1 VEPWKYDNPSVFTSM
16 VAPTVTEVLLFP
28 GVQASI
34 QKTGQQ
40 NQAVVKARVP
50 CCSRMCLS
58 LRARATFR
66 KWGNQ
71 KGHETTA
78 GARCGKKCAK
88 KKVGPAQDSR
98 AAISSPKCCDASVLL
113 GISTSGGETTG
124 PGCAQ
129 ESLSVVAIARPFRI
143 AAGG

>member
-1 VEPWKYDNPSVFTSM
+1 MKLRQELD
-16 VAPTVTEVLLFP
+16 VA
-28 GVQASI
+28 
-34 QKTGQQ
+34 K
-40 NQAVVKARVP
+40 NVP
-50 CCSRMCLS
+50 
-58 LRARATFR
+58 
-66 KWGNQ
+66 
-71 KGHETTA
+71 
-78 GARCGKKCAK
+78 K